1 MEEATV
7 QTCVLPTWWIVIIA
21 SVCVGIV
28 LSGALL
34 GEGQKSQAL
43 RKGTTTGVADFRR
56 KRPRDADDHITIPS
70 FSLDKC
76 VPSFVRSD
84 LWRRAKI
91 SSFTQEEQEQDKE
104 QDKDVVNIR

>member
-1 MEEATV
+1 
-7 QTCVLPTWWIVIIA
+7 
-21 SVCVGIV
+21 VGIV

-70 FSLDKC
+70 FSLDQC
-76 VPSFVRSD
+76 VPSFARSD
-84 LWRRAKI
+84 FWRRAKI
-91 SSFTQEEQEQDKE
+91 SSFTQQEQDKE
-104 QDKDVVNIR
+104 QDKDKDKDKYQ